1 MLFFCGMRLF
11 VRIGMLLLAAFG
23 LMAMGPRANAQ
34 GFGLATAVSAST
46 AIGTNAINYAIIVT
60 NNTGF
65 GLNDVL
71 VTNTFSGNVSVL
83 AATNSQGTNYI
94 ISGSF
99 VFDLGGMTNG
109 ATAEMALA
117 IQALASGFLTNM
129 IEVATTDGTNT
140 VTTNLVTDTFT
151 SQSDLAVGFVP
162 PRQVV
167 ITNDVTDYTLVV
179 SNLGPSAATNVVVT
193 NTLPAGVILES
204 AALGYTLSGS
214 NLIFSL
220 GTLAS
225 GSNDTIQVSIEPTN
239 VGVLPFTVSVG
250 VPAGVYDPVLT
261 NNVLST
267 NFTVIAYAPSMLTAY
282 TNSAQVI
289 DSQNALTEQSIV
301 VSNAAATNVP
311 AVRIVV
317 TGLTKQLYNAV
328 GTNGGSPFVDY
339 SAPLAAGQSVNL
351 LLQYN
356 PRGFFAFTNG
366 QLHAFAVPLPN
377 WTPTP
382 ATAIS
387 TNINISGI
395 VRLPNGNMLIE
406 FPSTPGSSY
415 TVVYSGN
422 ASFSNAMIAPPT
434 VVAPANITQ
443 WIDYGPPTT
452 TNAPAGVAARFYR
465 VQLNP

>member
-1 MLFFCGMRLF
+1 
-11 VRIGMLLLAAFG
+11 MLLLVAFG

-34 GFGLATAVSAST
+34 GFGLATAVST
-46 AIGTNAINYAIIVT
+46 NTVIGTNSFAYAIIVT

-65 GLNDVL
+65 GLNDVF
-71 VTNTFSGNVSVL
+71 VTNTFSGNVGL
-83 AATNSQGTNYI
+83 TGIITNSQGTNFI
-94 ISGSF
+94 VSASL
-99 VFDLGGMTNG
+99 VFELGGMTNG
-109 ATAEMALA
+109 ATAQMAFS
-117 IQALASGFLTNM
+117 IQASSIGFLTNT
-129 IEVATTDGTNT
+129 IVVATTDGTNT
-140 VTTNLVTDTFT
+140 ATTNLVIDVFN

-162 PRQVV
+162 PRQAV
-167 ITNDVTDYTLVV
+167 ITNDVTSYTLIV

-193 NTLPAGVILES
+193 NTLPAGVILEG
-204 AALGYTLSGS
+204 ATLGYTVSSS

-220 GTLAS
+220 GTLTS

-239 VGVLPFTVSVG
+239 AGVLPLSVSVG
-250 VPAGVYDPVLT
+250 IPAGVYDPVVT
-261 NNVLST
+261 NNVLNT
-267 NFTVIAYAPSMLTAY
+267 NFTVIAYYASLLTAY

-301 VSNAAATNVP
+301 VSNATATNVA
-311 AVRIVV
+311 AVRVVV

-328 GTNGGSPFVDY
+328 GTNGGSPFVYY

-356 PRGFFAFTNG
+356 PRGLFAFTNG

-377 WTPTP
+377 WAPVP
-382 ATAIS
+382 ATSTS
-387 TNINISGI
+387 TNINISNI
-395 VRLPNGNMLIE
+395 VKLPNGNMLIE

-422 ASFSNAMIAPPT
+422 ASFSNAMIAPPA

-443 WIDYGPPTT
+443 WIDYGPPAT
-452 TNAPAGVAARFYR
+452 TNAPSGAAARFYR

>member
-1 MLFFCGMRLF
+1 MRFF
-11 VRIGMLLLAAFG
+11 VRIGMLLLVAFG

-34 GFGLATAVSAST
+34 GFGLATSVST
-46 AIGTNAINYAIIVT
+46 NMVIGTNAFTYAIIVT

-71 VTNTFSGNVSVL
+71 VTNTFSGSVSVL
-83 AATNSQGTNYI
+83 TFTNSQGTNYI
-94 ISGSF
+94 ISPSF
-99 VFDLGGMTNG
+99 IFDLGGMTNG
-109 ATAEMALA
+109 ATAEMSLS
-117 IQALASGFLTNM
+117 IQASSTGLLTNM

-140 VTTNLVTDTFT
+140 VTTNLVTDLFT

-162 PRQVV
+162 PVQAV
-167 ITNDVTDYTLVV
+167 ITNDVTYYALIV
-179 SNLGPSAATNVVVT
+179 SNLGPSDATNVVVT
-193 NTLPAGVILES
+193 NTLPSGVILEGAS
-204 AALGYTLSGS
+204 LGYTLSGS
-214 NLIFSL
+214 NLIFSV

-239 VGVLPFTVSVG
+239 VGVLPFSVSVG
-250 VPAGVYDPVLT
+250 VPSGVYDPVLT
-261 NNVLST
+261 NNVFNT
-267 NFTVIAYAPSMLTAY
+267 NFVVIAYYASLLTAY

-289 DSQNALTEQSIV
+289 DSQNALTEQSII
-301 VSNAAATNVP
+301 VSNASATNVT

-328 GTNGGSPFVDY
+328 GTNGGSPFFYY

-356 PRGFFAFTNG
+356 PRGLFAFTNG

-377 WTPTP
+377 WTPVPT
-382 ATAIS
+382 TSTS
-387 TNINISGI
+387 TNINISNL
-395 VRLPNGNMLIE
+395 VKLPNGNMLLE

-415 TVVYSGN
+415 TVVYSDN
-422 ASFSNAMIAPPT
+422 ASFSHASIAPPV

-443 WIDYGPPTT
+443 WIDYGPPAT
-452 TNAPAGVAARFYR
+452 TNAPSGVAARFYR